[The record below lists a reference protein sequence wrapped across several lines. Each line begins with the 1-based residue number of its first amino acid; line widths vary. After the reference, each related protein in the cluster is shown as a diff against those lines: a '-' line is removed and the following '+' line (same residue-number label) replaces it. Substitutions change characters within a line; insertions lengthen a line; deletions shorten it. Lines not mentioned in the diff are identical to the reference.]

1 MSQHVLIPERK
12 PYFLFTA
19 APGAGRF
26 SLNFS
31 QAECFNRDRESGSK
45 ATLIEEL
52 NSLRIMAK
60 LQACG

>member
-12 PYFLFTA
+12 PHFLFTA
-19 APGAGRF
+19 ASRSWKV

-31 QAECFNRDRESGSK
+31 QAECFKIVRASK

-52 NSLRIMAK
+52 NSLHLMAK
-60 LQACG
+60 LQACS